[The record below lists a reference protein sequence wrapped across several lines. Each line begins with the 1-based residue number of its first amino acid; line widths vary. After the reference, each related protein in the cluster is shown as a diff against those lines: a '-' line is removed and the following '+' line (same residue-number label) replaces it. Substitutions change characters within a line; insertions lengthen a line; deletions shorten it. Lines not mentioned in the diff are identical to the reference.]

1 MKNNFQNVREDNR
14 LLYEYIRGSV
24 AYGTAFDNMENV
36 QSDIDTSGVFFAPQ
50 NELWGFNSN
59 YVERIAD
66 EKNDNVWFELGKWF
80 ELLCNSNPNIIESLW
95 IPKRCILFETDIIKE
110 IKENR
115 DIFLSK
121 KVYETFGGYAKSQ
134 IKKARGLNKAIVNP
148 VYERLT
154 PLDFIYTFYK
164 QGSTK
169 IENWLEY
176 RGLKQRYCGLV
187 NIPNMHEVYGLYYDF
202 GTHIE
207 VEYGNKENFYSAIE
221 KHQVDEI
228 FLKTLFDYFNIS
240 LFDDI
245 RKYDIPCY
253 GFRGILN
260 KDETSN
266 ELRLANIPKEAKP
279 LCHVAYNVYGYTKH
293 CADYKRYTEWV
304 KNRNPNRYEIN
315 KKNTYDVKN
324 MYHMF
329 RLINM
334 CTEILNG
341 EGVNI
346 DRTDID
352 RDFLMKIRK
361 GEFEYD
367 EIMNLLEIQNENML
381 KAYQNTKLPDDINQ
395 NEINQML
402 IDVRK
407 KIYK

>member
-1 MKNNFQNVREDNR
+1 MKNNFQDVREHNR

-50 NELWGFNSN
+50 NELLGFNSN
-59 YVERIAD
+59 YTERIAD
-66 EKNDNVWFELGKWF
+66 EKNDNVWFEIGKWF

-95 IPKRCILFETDIIKE
+95 IPQRCILFETDIIKE

>member
-1 MKNNFQNVREDNR
+1 MKNNFQDVREHNR

-50 NELWGFNSN
+50 NELLGFNSN
-59 YVERIAD
+59 YTERIAD
-66 EKNDNVWFELGKWF
+66 EKNDNVWFEIGKWF

-95 IPKRCILFETDIIKE
+95 IPQRCILFENDIIKE

-115 DIFLSK
+115 NMLLSK

-154 PLDFIYTFYK
+154 PLDFVYTFYK

-207 VEYGNKENFYSAIE
+207 VEFGNKENFYNAIE
-221 KHQVDEI
+221 NHQINEM
-228 FLKTLFDYFNIS
+228 FLKTLFDYFNIP
-240 LFDDI
+240 LFNDI

-260 KDETSN
+260 VNETSN

-279 LCHVAYNVYGYTKH
+279 LCHIAYNIYGYTKH
-293 CADYKRYTEWV
+293 CADYKRYTDWV

-341 EGVNI
+341 DGVNI
-346 DRTDID
+346 DRTNID
-352 RDFLMKIRK
+352 RDFLMKIRR

-367 EIMNLLEIQNENML
+367 EIMNLLEIQNENMI

>member
-1 MKNNFQNVREDNR
+1 MKNNFQDVREHNR

-50 NELWGFNSN
+50 NELLGFNSN
-59 YVERIAD
+59 YTERIAD
-66 EKNDNVWFELGKWF
+66 EKNDNVWFEIGKWF

-95 IPKRCILFETDIIKE
+95 IPQRCILFENDIIKE

-115 DIFLSK
+115 NMFLSK

-154 PLDFIYTFYK
+154 PIDFVYTFYK

-207 VEYGNKENFYSAIE
+207 VEFGNKENFYNAIE
-221 KHQVDEI
+221 NHQINEM
-228 FLKTLFDYFNIS
+228 FLKTLFDYFNIP
-240 LFDDI
+240 LFNDI

-260 KDETSN
+260 VNETSN

-279 LCHVAYNVYGYTKH
+279 LCHIAYNIYGYTKH
-293 CADYKRYTEWV
+293 CADYKRYTDWV

-341 EGVNI
+341 DGVNI
-346 DRTDID
+346 DRTNID
-352 RDFLMKIRK
+352 RDFLMKIRR

-367 EIMNLLEIQNENML
+367 EIMNLLEIQNENMM
-381 KAYQNTKLPDDINQ
+381 KAYQNTKLPNDINQ
-395 NEINQML
+395 NEVNQML

>member
-1 MKNNFQNVREDNR
+1 MKNNFQDVRKSNR

-36 QSDIDTSGVFFAPQ
+36 QSDVDTSGVFFVPQ

-59 YVERIAD
+59 YIERIAD
-66 EKNDNVWFELGKWF
+66 EKNDNVWFEIGKWF

-95 IPKRCILFETDIIKE
+95 IPQRCILFENDIIKE

-115 DIFLSK
+115 NMFLSK

-154 PLDFIYTFYK
+154 PLDFVYTFYK

-207 VEYGNKENFYSAIE
+207 VEFGNKENFYNAIE
-221 KHQVDEI
+221 KHQINEM

-260 KDETSN
+260 VNETSN
-266 ELRLANIPKEAKP
+266 ELRLANIPKDAKP
-279 LCHVAYNVYGYTKH
+279 LCHIAYNIYGYTKH
-293 CADYKRYTEWV
+293 CSDYKRYTDWV

-341 EGVNI
+341 DGVNI
-346 DRTDID
+346 DRTNID
-352 RDFLMKIRK
+352 RDFLMKIRR

-367 EIMNLLEIQNENML
+367 EIMNLLEIQNENMM

>member
-1 MKNNFQNVREDNR
+1 MKNNFQDVRKSNR

-36 QSDIDTSGVFFAPQ
+36 QSDVDTSGVFFAPQ
-50 NELWGFNSN
+50 NELLGFNSN
-59 YVERIAD
+59 YIERIAD
-66 EKNDNVWFELGKWF
+66 EKNDNVWFEIGKWF

-95 IPKRCILFETDIIKE
+95 IPQRCILFENDIIKE

-115 DIFLSK
+115 NMFLSK

-154 PLDFIYTFYK
+154 PLDFVYTFYK

-207 VEYGNKENFYSAIE
+207 VEFGNKENFYNAIE
-221 KHQVDEI
+221 KHQINEM

-260 KDETSN
+260 VNETSN
-266 ELRLANIPKEAKP
+266 ELRLANIPKDAKP
-279 LCHVAYNVYGYTKH
+279 LCHIAYNIYGYTKH
-293 CADYKRYTEWV
+293 CSDYKRYTDWV

-341 EGVNI
+341 DGVNI
-346 DRTDID
+346 DRTNID
-352 RDFLMKIRK
+352 RDFLMKIRR

-367 EIMNLLEIQNENML
+367 EIMNLLEIQNENMM

>member
-1 MKNNFQNVREDNR
+1 MKNNFQDVREHNR

-36 QSDIDTSGVFFAPQ
+36 QSDIDTSGVFFFFFY
-50 NELWGFNSN
+50 ELLGFNSN
-59 YVERIAD
+59 YTERIAD
-66 EKNDNVWFELGKWF
+66 EKNDNVWFEIGKWF

-95 IPKRCILFETDIIKE
+95 IPQRCILFETDIIKE

>member
-1 MKNNFQNVREDNR
+1 MENKFQKVREEKR

-24 AYGTAFDNMENV
+24 AYGTAFENLENV
-36 QSDIDTSGVFFAPQ
+36 QSDIDTSGIFFAPRC
-50 NELWGFNSN
+50 ELLGFNSN
-59 YVERIAD
+59 FTERIAD
-66 EKNDNVWFELGKWF
+66 EKNDNVWFEIGKWF

-95 IPKRCILFETDIIKE
+95 IPQRCILFEDAIIKE

-115 DIFLSK
+115 NMFLTK

-169 IENWLEY
+169 IENWLEH

-221 KHQVDEI
+221 KHQVNEI

-245 RKYDIPCY
+245 RKYEIPCY

-304 KNRNPNRYEIN
+304 KNRNPNRYEMN
-315 KKNTYDVKN
+315 KQNTYDVKN

-352 RDFLMKIRK
+352 RDFLMKIRR
-361 GEFEYD
+361 GEFEYN
-367 EIMNLLEIQNENML
+367 EIMNLLEIQNENMV
-381 KAYQNTKLPDDINQ
+381 KAYQTTKLPDDINFH
-395 NEINQML
+395 EINQML
-402 IDVRK
+402 IDIRK

>member
-341 EGVNI
+341 EGVHI

>member
-1 MKNNFQNVREDNR
+1 MKNNFQDVREHNR

-50 NELWGFNSN
+50 NELLGFNSN
-59 YVERIAD
+59 YTERIAD
-66 EKNDNVWFELGKWF
+66 EKNDNVWFEIGKWF

-95 IPKRCILFETDIIKE
+95 IPQRCILFENDIIKG

-115 DIFLSK
+115 NMFLSK

-154 PLDFIYTFYK
+154 PLDFVYTFYK

-207 VEYGNKENFYSAIE
+207 VEFGNKENFYNAIE
-221 KHQVDEI
+221 NHQINER
-228 FLKTLFDYFNIS
+228 FLKTLFDYFNIP
-240 LFDDI
+240 LFNDI

-260 KDETSN
+260 VNETSN

-279 LCHVAYNVYGYTKH
+279 LCHIAYNIYGYTKH
-293 CADYKRYTEWV
+293 CADYKRYTDWV

-341 EGVNI
+341 DGVNI
-346 DRTDID
+346 DRTNID
-352 RDFLMKIRK
+352 RDFLMKIRR

-367 EIMNLLEIQNENML
+367 EIMNLLEIQNENMM